1 MFLATPF
8 QETFRVTCYKSIDT
22 YQAGRCY
29 YISRH
34 ARNNFWDVGEVSW
47 NRGTSINVRQ
57 KKGPAGK
64 NVGVFLQTEKIFPK
78 SGHFLCKIRVLFSIF
93 NILQGRPPSP
103 LATRLISLQEIM
115 NSPHIQRM
123 KFHC

>member
-8 QETFRVTCYKSIDT
+8 QETFRVTCYKENLESIDT

-34 ARNNFWDVGEVSW
+34 ARNNFWDVGEVYW

-64 NVGVFLQTEKIFPK
+64 NVGVFSPNRENF
-78 SGHFLCKIRVLFSIF
+78 SKIRTLFMQNQGTFFYFQYIAGKTPLSPSYASHIF
-93 NILQGRPPSP
+93 TGNN
-103 LATRLISLQEIM
+103 E
-115 NSPHIQRM
+115 
-123 KFHC
+123 